1 MTESD
6 REPATPSQRVFTV
19 WPLISAAAA
28 LLLAGGLSAILFYR
42 PNEPFRIDLAWM
54 AEMVENRGGVV
65 GVIAM
70 VLNWLG
76 GGVIGALVV
85 PLGIIIALL
94 LVRRRWAALFFALSV
109 IVSGGLVELLKQ
121 LVGRTRPEDMI
132 VVSDYGSF
140 PSGHTANAATMAV
153 VLGLVFGR
161 TWLWAAGLAYTALMA
176 ISRTYLGAHWL
187 SDTIGGVLIG
197 AAVAVIIWAP
207 LARRLEDERHP
218 RSSEPIPPLAG

>member
-28 LLLAGGLSAILFYR
+28 LMLAGGLSAILFYR

-76 GGVIGALVV
+76 GGVIGALGV

-109 IVSGGLVELLKQ
+109 MASGGLVELLKQ

-161 TWLWAAGLAYTALMA
+161 TWLWAAGLVYTALMA

-207 LARRLEDERHP
+207 LARRLKDERRP
-218 RSSEPIPPLAG
+218 RCGESIPPLVG

>member
-6 REPATPSQRVFTV
+6 REPATPSQRVPTV

-42 PNEPFRIDLAWM
+42 PNEPFRIDLDWM
-54 AEMVENRGGVV
+54 AEMVENRGGVA
-65 GVIAM
+65 GAIALVM
-70 VLNWLG
+70 NWLG

-140 PSGHTANAATMAV
+140 PSGHTANAAAMAV

-176 ISRTYLGAHWL
+176 FSRTYLGAHWL